1 MMTLDRTVQL
11 SLVEERERARQRV
24 YKADQSSGAV
34 RVNIGAYDTFGRRR
48 ERASSAETTLNHRW

>member
-1 MMTLDRTVQL
+1 MTTLDRTVQL
-11 SLVEERERARQRV
+11 SLVERERARQRV
-24 YKADQSSGAV
+24 YEADQSSGAV